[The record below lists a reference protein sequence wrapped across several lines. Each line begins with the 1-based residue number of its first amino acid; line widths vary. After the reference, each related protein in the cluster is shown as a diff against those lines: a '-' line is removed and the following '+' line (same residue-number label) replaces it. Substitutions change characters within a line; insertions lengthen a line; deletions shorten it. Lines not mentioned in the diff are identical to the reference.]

1 MSQTKHSSKGSKL
14 MHEFNYQITVKGR
27 VQGVGFRQS
36 AKSEARFLGIKG
48 NVKNL
53 SNGDVFIEAQGF
65 KDQLDKFL
73 NWCRKGSRYGFVE
86 SVQFEQGT
94 IKKYSGFSILY

>member
-1 MSQTKHSSKGSKL
+1 MNQTKHSPKGSNL
-14 MHEFNYQITVKGR
+14 MQDINYQITVKGR

-53 SNGDVFIEAQGF
+53 SNGDVFIEAQGS
-65 KDQLDKFL
+65 KDQLDQFL
-73 NWCRKGSRYGFVE
+73 NWCRKGSSYGFVE
-86 SVQFEQGT
+86 SVEFEKGT
-94 IKKYSGFSILY
+94 IKNYSGFSILY